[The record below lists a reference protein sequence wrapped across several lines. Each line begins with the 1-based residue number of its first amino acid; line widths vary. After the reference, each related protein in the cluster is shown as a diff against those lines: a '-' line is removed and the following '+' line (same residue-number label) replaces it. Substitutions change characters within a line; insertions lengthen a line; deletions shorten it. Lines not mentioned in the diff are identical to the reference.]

1 MSAVR
6 PERAEALAYAGS
18 RLSRVAEERD
28 EGTLDR
34 ALANPAARFYL
45 LRGRSWLARS
55 GRGATDP
62 QFTLEEARALRGDP
76 AQAVLLGWTQPE
88 LSPRLV
94 LALPAGAELP
104 DGMEEIDLRAAG
116 VKGSL
121 PSEIEGDLAQGQ
133 HLMNWHSRTLF
144 CGACGAPA
152 VSALAGYRRDCTK
165 CGAHHF
171 PRTDP
176 VVIMLVHDGAG
187 RCVLSR
193 AHHYEAKRWS
203 TLAGFVEAGETIED
217 AVRREVREEVGLT
230 VGRVEYVMSQPWP
243 FPGSLMIG
251 CIAEATAGDLTIQAS
266 ELEDGRWFD
275 RDELRLMIERTH
287 PEGLETPPPFA
298 IAYHLARRYAF
309 G

>member
-1 MSAVR
+1 MNANVQ
-6 PERAEALAYAGS
+6 RAEALAYVGS
-18 RLSRVAEERD
+18 ALSRVAEERD
-28 EGTLDR
+28 EQTLDR
-34 ALANPAARFYL
+34 ALMNPDARLYL
-45 LRGRSWLARS
+45 LRGRTFLVKA
-55 GRGATDP
+55 GEPAPDP
-62 QFTLEEARALRGDP
+62 QFTLDEARALGADLS
-76 AQAVLLGWTQPE
+76 QAVLLGWTQGD
-88 LSPRLV
+88 LSPRLA
-94 LALPAGAELP
+94 LALGAGTEPSAGLEEL
-104 DGMEEIDLRAAG
+104 DLRAAG

-121 PSEIEGDLAQGQ
+121 PTEIEGDLAQAL
-133 HLMNWHSRTLF
+133 HLLNWHSRTLF

-152 VSALAGYRRDCTK
+152 RPALAGYRRDCTR

-193 AHHYEAKRWS
+193 AHHYEPKRWS

-230 VGRVEYVMSQPWP
+230 VGRVDYVMSQPWP

-251 CIAEATAGDLTIQAS
+251 CIAEATAGDLTIQVS
-266 ELEDGRWFD
+266 ELEDGRWFG
-275 RDELRLMIERTH
+275 REELRTMIERTH
-287 PEGLETPPPFA
+287 PDGLETPPPFA
-298 IAYHLARRYAF
+298 IAYHLARRFAF